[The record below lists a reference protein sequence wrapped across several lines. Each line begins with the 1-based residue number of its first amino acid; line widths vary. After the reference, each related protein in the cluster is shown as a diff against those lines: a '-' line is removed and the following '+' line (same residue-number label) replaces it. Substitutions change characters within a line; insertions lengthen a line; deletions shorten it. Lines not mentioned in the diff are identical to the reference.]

1 MNQEDLNEKLA
12 KAIGKYSLMIGY
24 KTTKSIIDKIPTLS
38 KSKSIILSGGD
49 AFLNARNAVMETGK
63 VLLEDR
69 ERNTV
74 EGIIYAGT
82 ANMNP
87 AIVVIIISGKTVT
100 ISAFAKEGLI
110 NQHTAKKA
118 IDRFTSALC

>member
-1 MNQEDLNEKLA
+1 MKQEKMNELLA
-12 KAIGKYSLMIGY
+12 KAIGKYSLMVGY
-24 KTTKSIIDKIPTLS
+24 KATKRTIDKLPTYSEWKTIES
-38 KSKSIILSGGD
+38 KESD

-69 ERNTV
+69 DQGTV
-74 EGIIYAGT
+74 EGVIYAG
-82 ANMNP
+82 AGNMNP
-87 AIVVIIISGKTVT
+87 SIVVVSIFENTIT

-118 IDRFTSALC
+118 IDRFVSAL